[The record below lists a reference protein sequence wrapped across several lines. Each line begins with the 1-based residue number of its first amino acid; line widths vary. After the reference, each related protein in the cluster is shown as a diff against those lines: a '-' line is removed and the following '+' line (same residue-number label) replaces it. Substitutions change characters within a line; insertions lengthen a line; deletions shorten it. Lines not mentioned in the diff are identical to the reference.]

1 MFCMNPELIKEQI
14 RFEKA
19 SKGVIYLQEDSS
31 SKLNMGD
38 VNFHRDNDLVDKVKD
53 LKEAWTVEKEKR
65 EEMTKVLAA

>member
-1 MFCMNPELIKEQI
+1 
-14 RFEKA
+14 
-19 SKGVIYLQEDSS
+19 
-31 SKLNMGD
+31 MGD

>member
-1 MFCMNPELIKEQI
+1 M
-14 RFEKA
+14 
-19 SKGVIYLQEDSS
+19 QEDSS